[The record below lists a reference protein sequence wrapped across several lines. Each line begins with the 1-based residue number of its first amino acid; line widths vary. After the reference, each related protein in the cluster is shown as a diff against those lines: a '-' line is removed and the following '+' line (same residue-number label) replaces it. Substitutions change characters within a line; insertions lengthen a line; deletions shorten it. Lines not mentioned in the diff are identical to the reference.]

1 MGTRVVR
8 IWGLN
13 NIEICFQNPKPNAF
27 GQREEPMQ
35 TQTLRNQKHND
46 HAARQQVWTVSHLQC
61 SRCAIGYSQAVSTLL
76 SASPLPFLDVNKA
89 KTHPEKKN
97 LRSIDN
103 FTSFVT
109 QFSLAIFGFPARCM
123 LASVAH
129 RTMGRSQPVVN
140 LVPFLLFSLLP
151 LWTFYQE
158 DLLTGTVVSQRMTS
172 RCSGLHQSH

>member
-1 MGTRVVR
+1 MPLDRGRNPCRHRPSGIKSTTILLQGNKFGLYHIGNVV
-8 IWGLN
+8 GVP
-13 NIEICFQNPKPNAF
+13 F
-27 GQREEPMQ
+27 
-35 TQTLRNQKHND
+35 
-46 HAARQQVWTVSHLQC
+46 
-61 SRCAIGYSQAVSTLL
+61 IGYSQAVSTLL
-76 SASPLPFLDVNKA
+76 SASPLPFLDVNEA
-89 KTHPEKKN
+89 KTHPEKKP

-109 QFSLAIFGFPARCM
+109 QFSLAIFGFTARCV